1 MGSRFSAEEIATI
14 FSHVLEDPVIA
25 IPFYVVE
32 PIFFYVGLL
41 ALMLGLIKSDSVALP
56 GPA

>member
-25 IPFYVVE
+25 IPFYV
-32 PIFFYVGLL
+32 GLL

-56 GPA
+56 GAA